1 MIVEKDLIKTVIYA
15 SKKAG
20 EILLKHFGRSLEVE
34 GKGLRDIVTNA
45 DIESEDF
52 LRDFLSREF
61 PEIGFYGEEK
71 GGNLEGLVWMVD
83 PLDGTKNFFRGL
95 DVFAV
100 SIALLDGKKPV
111 FGVIHIPTKNL
122 TVWGAEGMGSYA
134 NDRKLELDEGDS
146 LENSFLATG
155 FPHGNP
161 ELVDPYIETLREIL
175 KRAMGVRRMGSAA
188 YDLAMVACGLFD
200 GFWEFGLKP
209 WDTAAGAIIVKEAG
223 AVLSDIYGGEWDIF
237 SQTILAAKRKLHAE
251 MVEIFRSIS

>member
-61 PEIGFYGEEK
+61 PDIGFYGEEK
-71 GGNLEGLVWMVD
+71 GGNLEGLIWMVD

-100 SIALLDGKKPV
+100 SIALLDGKKPI

-134 NDRKLELDEGDS
+134 NDRKLELDEGDG

-161 ELVDPYIETLREIL
+161 DLVDPYIETLREIL

-188 YDLAMVACGLFD
+188 YDLAMVAYGLFD

-209 WDTAAGAIIVKEAG
+209 WDTSAGAIIVKEAG

-251 MVEIFRSIS
+251 MVEIFRSTI

>member
-52 LRDFLSREF
+52 LKDFLSREF
-61 PEIGFYGEEK
+61 PDIGFYGEEK

-100 SIALLDGKKPV
+100 SIALLDGKKPI
-111 FGVIHIPTKNL
+111 FGVIHIPTKN
-122 TVWGAEGMGSYA
+122 
-134 NDRKLELDEGDS
+134 
-146 LENSFLATG
+146 
-155 FPHGNP
+155 
-161 ELVDPYIETLREIL
+161 
-175 KRAMGVRRMGSAA
+175 
-188 YDLAMVACGLFD
+188 
-200 GFWEFGLKP
+200 
-209 WDTAAGAIIVKEAG
+209 
-223 AVLSDIYGGEWDIF
+223 
-237 SQTILAAKRKLHAE
+237 
-251 MVEIFRSIS
+251 